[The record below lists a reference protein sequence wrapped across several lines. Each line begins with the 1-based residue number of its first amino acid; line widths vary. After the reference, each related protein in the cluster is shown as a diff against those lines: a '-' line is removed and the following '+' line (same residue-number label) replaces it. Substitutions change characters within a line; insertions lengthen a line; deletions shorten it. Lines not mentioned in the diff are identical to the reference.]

1 MRATHFRN
9 GGDACNIVLIA
20 VSIADSA
27 AWREKDGHQMH
38 LMHTAAAACCVR
50 ARLPA
55 RLGGS
60 FGEGEV
66 DPMRGLG
73 REEG

>member
-1 MRATHFRN
+1 MRITHFRN

-20 VSIADSA
+20 VSIANSA
-27 AWREKDGHQMH
+27 AWREKGGHQMH
-38 LMHTAAAACCVR
+38 VMHTGAAACCVR

-55 RLGGS
+55 L
-60 FGEGEV
+60 GEGEV